1 MVPIAR
7 RNLFHDKVKLATALL
22 GVVFSVVL
30 VTCLG
35 GLYVSS
41 SRNATGIV
49 DNAGADIWIAAR
61 GTRSVD
67 LGEPISKRRL
77 YQALATP
84 GVMWAEPLIVQFSQW
99 RLPDGRQEIAQI
111 VGIETKTRLNLP
123 WGMAAGRRESIRF
136 DDGVIIDER
145 ERGRF
150 GGGGRWL
157 EIGDRVEIFNTRA
170 RIAGF
175 SRGVGSFTT
184 IPYVFTTARQA
195 HRHTLLD
202 DEWTKYILVK
212 AAPGVLPGELR
223 QRLAARM
230 PDVEVLTADEFSMRS
245 RDYWLF
251 GTGVGMGIIFAASL
265 GLVVGSVIVSQTI
278 YASTLDRLGEYGTL
292 KALGMS
298 NPHLAWIV
306 LRQAMLI
313 GLMGY
318 GLGAAVAL
326 GLSEKLPEWHLPVE
340 IPSWLYGGMLVVT
353 MVTCATSSVT
363 SIAKVFGLPPAA
375 VFRS

>member
-41 SRNATGIV
+41 SRNATGVI

-67 LGEPISKRRL
+67 MGEPISKRRL

-84 GVMWAEPLIVQFSQW
+84 GVLWAEPLLVQFSQW
-99 RLPDGRQEIAQI
+99 RLPDGRQEITQI
-111 VGIETKTRLNLP
+111 VGVEPNTRLNLP
-123 WGMAAGRRESIRF
+123 WGMAAGRRDSIRF

-157 EIGDRVEIFNTRA
+157 EIGDRVEIFNSRA

-175 SRGVGSFTT
+175 SQGVGTFTT
-184 IPYVFTTARQA
+184 IPYVFMTTRQA
-195 HRHTLLD
+195 LRCTLLD
-202 DEWTKYILVK
+202 DEWTKFILVK
-212 AAPGVLPGELR
+212 AAPGVRPDELR
-223 QRLAARM
+223 QRLVSRL
-230 PDVEVLTADEFSMRS
+230 PDVDVLTTAEFSRLS
-245 RDYWLF
+245 RNYWLF

-278 YASTLDRLGEYGTL
+278 YASTLDRMGEYGTL

-298 NPHLAWIV
+298 NPRLGWIV
-306 LRQAMLI
+306 LRQALLI

-318 GLGAAVAL
+318 GIGAAVAL
-326 GLSEKLPEWHLPVE
+326 GLSERMPQWRLPVE
-340 IPSWLYGGMLVVT
+340 IPPWLYGGMLVVT
-353 MVTCATSSVT
+353 MVTCAASSVT
-363 SIAKVFGLPPAA
+363 SVAKVFRLPPAA